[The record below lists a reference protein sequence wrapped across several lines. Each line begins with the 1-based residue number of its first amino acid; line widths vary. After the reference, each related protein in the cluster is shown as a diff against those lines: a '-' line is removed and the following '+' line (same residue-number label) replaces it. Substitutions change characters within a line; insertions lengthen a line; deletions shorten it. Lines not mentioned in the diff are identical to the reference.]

1 MSNPVS
7 TLGIVE
13 VLRRGMQSPAV
24 ETLQDRLIEFGY
36 LTLEQKN
43 TRPGRFGPLTETA
56 VKTFQGDNLINSNGT
71 FDLETQAIMQQLTG
85 GVRSDSQGGVVLP
98 VQQRLVKTGD
108 LKPEELTAE
117 SARFGRLTEEA
128 LRDFQSDNN
137 LEPTGILTAAT
148 YRALYKTKLTTAA
161 PATTSTGIDVM
172 LPESGEGFGTFLRE
186 GGATQ
191 FGTQKAITA
200 FMDLARAWF
209 QKHPDCPIQ
218 FGHISRRGGGPFFS
232 TVNPG
237 KLAHETHKDGRT
249 VDIRPIRKDNKM
261 LPTEVGSTQY
271 DPVRSKE
278 LVVMIRERHPGVDI
292 IFNDKTL
299 NRAGLTR
306 NFKGHH
312 DHLHVRLP
320 K

>member
-13 VLRRGMQSPAV
+13 VLRRGMQGPAV
-24 ETLQDRLIEFGY
+24 EALQDRLIEFGY
-36 LTLEQKN
+36 MTIEQKN

-56 VKTFQGDNLINSNGT
+56 VKTLQSDNLVDNNGT
-71 FDLETQAIMQQLTG
+71 FDLPTQALLQQLAG
-85 GVRSDSQGGVVLP
+85 GVRRDSQGGVVLP

-117 SARFGRLTEEA
+117 SALLGPLTEEA
-128 LRDFQSDNN
+128 LRDFQSDHN

-148 YRALYKTKLTTAA
+148 YRALYKTKLTTSVPAA
-161 PATTSTGIDVM
+161 TSTGIDFN
-172 LPESGEGFGTFLRE
+172 LPESGDGFRTFLRE

-200 FMDLARAWF
+200 LIDLASAWF
-209 QKHPDCPIQ
+209 PKHPECPIQ
-218 FGHISRRGGGPFFS
+218 FGHISRKGGGPFIS

-237 KLAHETHKDGRT
+237 KLAHQTHRDGRT

-261 LPTEVGSTQY
+261 MPTETGSAQY
-271 DPVRSKE
+271 DPVRTKE

-292 IFNDKTL
+292 IFNDRSL

-306 NFKGHH
+306 NFTGHN